1 MSYASTY
8 RQLQPLLVACSL
20 AAAVV
25 APGAY
30 AQTTTAPV
38 SATAPASNLG
48 AGVIAK
54 VNNVS
59 ITDAQLQRAVQQ
71 SGLPDS
77 PNLRA
82 ALKNQ
87 LISRELFRQD
97 AEKTH
102 AYDNRLEVKQ
112 AMQEAKDAAI
122 TQLYLRDVIKPAPV
136 TEQQVRAQFDSI
148 VASLGDKEYKSRLI
162 QVADAAA
169 AADVLTKLKA
179 GADFAQLAQ
188 QVSLAQNK
196 ARGGD
201 LDWVSFKTPAAEGHT
216 QNLPLP
222 IAQALTALPAGGVT
236 LTPVN
241 WNNAYFILKLEQ
253 IRPTQVPKYED
264 VKAVLRQQQEAAALE
279 KATLAVVGNLVKQ
292 AKIEQ

>member
-1 MSYASTY
+1 MSHAATY
-8 RQLQPLLVACSL
+8 RQLQALLAAFSLVA
-20 AAAVV
+20 AI
-25 APGAY
+25 APPIVY
-30 AQTTTAPV
+30 AQTAAAPV
-38 SATAPASNLG
+38 NTPAAAGSLG
-48 AGVIAK
+48 PGVIAK
-54 VNNVS
+54 VNNVA
-59 ITDAQLQRAVQQ
+59 ITDTQLQRAIQQ

-77 PNLRA
+77 PNLRS

-87 LISRELFRQD
+87 LVSRELFRQE
-97 AEKTH
+97 AEKTR
-102 AYDNRLEVKQ
+102 AYDNRPEVKQ

-148 VASLGDKEYKSRLI
+148 VASLGDKEYKGRLI
-162 QVADAAA
+162 QVGDAAG

-196 ARGGD
+196 VRGGD
-201 LDWVSFKTPAAEGHT
+201 LDWVSLKTPVQEGHT

-222 IAQALTALPAGGVT
+222 IAQALAALPAGGLT
-236 LTPVN
+236 STPVS

-253 IRPTQVPKYED
+253 ARPTLVPKYDE

-279 KATLAVVGNLVKQ
+279 KATVTVVSNLVKQ
-292 AKIEQ
+292 TKIEQ

>member
-8 RQLQPLLVACSL
+8 RQLQPLLVACCI
-20 AAAVV
+20 AAATPV
-25 APGAY
+25 AY
-30 AQTTTAPV
+30 AQTAAAPV
-38 SATAPASNLG
+38 SVAAPAANLG
-48 AGVIAK
+48 PGVIAK
-54 VNNVS
+54 VNNVA
-59 ITDAQLQRAVQQ
+59 ITEAQLQRAVQQ

-102 AYDNRLEVKQ
+102 AYDNRPEVKQ

-122 TQLYLRDVIKPAPV
+122 TQLYLRDAIKPVPV
-136 TEQQVRAQFDSI
+136 TEQQVRTQFDNI
-148 VASLGDKEYKSRLI
+148 VASLGDKEYKSRQI

-169 AADVLTKLKA
+169 AADVLAKLKA

-201 LDWVSFKTPAAEGHT
+201 LDWVSFKTPAVEGHT

>member
-1 MSYASTY
+1 MSYASVY

-20 AAAVV
+20 AAAVA
-25 APGAY
+25 APGAH
-30 AQTTTAPV
+30 AQTA
-38 SATAPASNLG
+38 AAPASNL
-48 AGVIAK
+48 APGVVAK
-54 VNNVS
+54 VNNVA
-59 ITDAQLQRAVQQ
+59 ITEAQLQSVVQQ

-87 LISRELFRQD
+87 LVSRELFRQE
-97 AEKTH
+97 AEKNH
-102 AYDNRLEVKQ
+102 AYDKRPEVKQ
-112 AMQEAKDAAI
+112 AMQEARDAAI

-162 QVADAAA
+162 QVADAAT
-169 AADVLTKLKA
+169 AADVLAKLKA

-188 QVSLAQNK
+188 QVSQAQNK
-196 ARGGD
+196 VRGGD
-201 LDWVSFKTPAAEGHT
+201 LDWISFKTPAQEGQT

-222 IAQALTALPAGGVT
+222 IAQALSTLPAGGLT

-253 IRPTQVPKYED
+253 VRPTLIPKYDD

-279 KATLAVVGNLVKQ
+279 KATVAVVSNLVKQ